1 MKSPLNYL
9 CESDVL
15 TQVRDYLRAKG
26 FYVIRM
32 HQSLGSKKG
41 VSDLIAIK
49 DGRVLFIECKSQH
62 AKSKQ
67 SGEQLIFQQQIEK
80 HGGIYVLARSYEDVE
95 RAVINNANNHHP

>member
-9 CESDVL
+9 SEAAVL
-15 TQVRDYLRAKG
+15 TQVRDYLRVKG
-26 FYVIRM
+26 FYVMRI
-32 HQSLGSKKG
+32 HQSLGSQRG

-49 DGRVLFIECKSQH
+49 DGKVIFIECKSQH
-62 AKSKQ
+62 AKSRQ

-95 RAVINNANNHHP
+95 RAIKSNKH